1 MMSVADSIKI
11 LREKSLLTQ
20 EAFAKEIGVSSATIN
35 RWENSKVRPN
45 MTAMK
50 AIKSFCETHN
60 YPYEEIESGWLY
72 HSSEEQLSRDKGI
85 SNRKHRNG
93 GRNND

>member
-1 MMSVADSIKI
+1 MISVANSIKI

-20 EAFAKEIGVSSATIN
+20 EAFANELGVSSATIN
-35 RWENSKVRPN
+35 RWENSKARPN

-60 YPYEEIESGWLY
+60 FPYEEIESRWLS
-72 HSSEEQLSRDKGI
+72 HSSEELLFWDKSI
-85 SNRKHRNG
+85 YIRKPGKG
-93 GRNND
+93 GSNND